1 MCQVTGVAPDVAV
14 AGHCNGIDAIGWL
27 CEVATD
33 GDAFP
38 WRAERQSKHA
48 SRVTR
53 RNRGISGGPRL
64 SEVIGTEDARRV
76 AARAE
81 VRRVAGRDEAV
92 AAGGEAEVAAFQQLA
107 PVRVVVSRQLR
118 VPRR

>member
-1 MCQVTGVAPDVAV
+1 MCQVTGVAPDVAM
-14 AGHCNGIDAIGWL
+14 AGRCNGIDAIGGL

-76 AARAE
+76 AAGAE

-92 AAGGEAEVAAFQQLA
+92 AAGGEAEVAAFQHPA
-107 PVRVVVSRQLR
+107 PVRAVVSRQLR